1 MSGIAITGLD
11 MFLFKKKKE
20 VVGIDIGSSS
30 VKVVQ
35 LKDNKGSFQLL
46 NAGIYPLS
54 PEAIVDNTLMD
65 STAIAVAI
73 KNLVSSLGI
82 KIKDVVCSISGNSV
96 IIRKIVLPAMPQEE
110 LEDQISWEAEQ
121 YIPFDINDVNMDF
134 QILSPDNKDPSK
146 MNVLLVA
153 SKKEIIN
160 DYVSVFSE
168 AGMQLSVV
176 DIDSFAIQNA
186 FEANHDFLPEDI
198 LALVNVGASVM
209 NINVIKDGITLFT
222 RDVQMGGNLYTEEI
236 QKQLGLSS
244 KEAEVEKLLGHEN
257 DKESLRNVILKV
269 NETLT
274 QEIRRSL
281 DFYNSTATDERISG
295 IYVSGG
301 CSKVYGLMET
311 ISIKIGLPADRI
323 NAFAKLKFNDK
334 DFDPEYLQ
342 EIAPFMTVAVGLAI
356 R

>member
-1 MSGIAITGLD
+1 

-46 NAGIYPLS
+46 NAGIFPLP

-65 STAIAVAI
+65 SSVIASTI
-73 KNLVSSLGI
+73 KNLIACLGI

-134 QILSPDNKDPSK
+134 QILSPDNNDPSK

-153 SKKEIIN
+153 SKKDIIN

-176 DIDSFAIQNA
+176 DVDSFAVQNA
-186 FEANHDFLPEDI
+186 FEANYDYSSEDI
-198 LALVNVGASVM
+198 LALVNIGASVM

-222 RDVQMGGNLYTEEI
+222 RDVQMGGNLYSEEI

-244 KEAEVEKLLGHEN
+244 DDAEIGKLLACESDN
-257 DKESLRNVILKV
+257 ESLRNVILKV
-269 NETLT
+269 NETIT

-281 DFYNSTATDERISG
+281 DFYNSTANDDRISG
-295 IYVSGG
+295 VFVSGG
-301 CSKVYGLMET
+301 CSKVYKLIEA
-311 ISIKIGLPADRI
+311 ISERIGLPVEKL
-323 NAFAKLKFNDK
+323 NPFAKLKYNEK

-342 EIAPFMTVAVGLAI
+342 EIAPLMAVPVGLAI
-356 R
+356 RRVGDK

>member
-1 MSGIAITGLD
+1 

-46 NAGIYPLS
+46 NIGIYPLP

-65 STAIAVAI
+65 STSIAAAI
-73 KNLVSSLGI
+73 KNLVTSLGI

-134 QILSPDNKDPSK
+134 QILSPDSNDPSK

-153 SKKEIIN
+153 SKKDIIN

-176 DIDSFAIQNA
+176 DVDSFAVQNA
-186 FEANHDFLPEDI
+186 FEANHDYSSEDI
-198 LALVNVGASVM
+198 LALINIGASVM

-222 RDVQMGGNLYTEEI
+222 RDVQMGGNLYSEEI
-236 QKQLGLSS
+236 QKQMGLSS
-244 KEAEVEKLLGHEN
+244 YDAEIGKLLAHESKN
-257 DKESLRNVILKV
+257 DALRNVILKV
-269 NETLT
+269 NETIA

-281 DFYNSTATDERISG
+281 DFYNSTATDDRITSV
-295 IYVSGG
+295 YVSGG
-301 CSKVYGLMET
+301 CSKVYNLVNT
-311 ISIKIGLPADRI
+311 ISEKIGLPVDRI
-323 NAFAKLKFNDK
+323 NPFAKLKYNEK

-342 EIAPFMTVAVGLAI
+342 EISPFMAVPVGLAI
-356 R
+356 RRVGDK

>member
-1 MSGIAITGLD
+1 

-20 VVGIDIGSSS
+20 IVGIDIGSSS

-46 NAGIYPLS
+46 NVGIFPLP

-65 STAIAVAI
+65 SSSIAAAI
-73 KNLVSSLGI
+73 KNLVASLGI
-82 KIKDVVCSISGNSV
+82 KIKDVACSISGNSV
-96 IIRKIVLPAMPQEE
+96 IIRKIVLAAMPQEE

-134 QILSPDNKDPSK
+134 QILSPDRNDPSK

-153 SKKEIIN
+153 SKKDIIN
-160 DYVSVFSE
+160 DYVSLFSA

-176 DIDSFAIQNA
+176 DVDSFAIQNA
-186 FEANHDFLPEDI
+186 FEVNHDYRSEEI
-198 LALVNVGASVM
+198 IALVNIGASVM
-209 NINVIKDGITLFT
+209 NINVIKEGITLFT

-236 QKQLGLSS
+236 QKQMGISGE
-244 KEAEVEKLLGHEN
+244 EAETGKLLAHVSHNEPL
-257 DKESLRNVILKV
+257 KNVIVKV
-269 NETLT
+269 NESIA

-281 DFYNSTATDERISG
+281 DFYNSTASDDRISTVF
-295 IYVSGG
+295 ISGG
-301 CSKVYGLMET
+301 CSKAYKLIET
-311 ISIKIGLPADRI
+311 ISARISLPVEKL
-323 NAFAKLKFNDK
+323 NPFAKIKYNEK

-342 EIAPFMTVAVGLAI
+342 EIGPFMAVPLGLAI
-356 R
+356 RRVGDK

>member
-1 MSGIAITGLD
+1 

-46 NAGIYPLS
+46 NAGIFPLP

-65 STAIAVAI
+65 SSSIATVI

-96 IIRKIVLPAMPQEE
+96 IIRKIVLPAMPQED

-134 QILSPDNKDPSK
+134 QILSPDANDPSK

-153 SKKEIIN
+153 SKKDIIN
-160 DYVSVFSE
+160 DYVSVFNE
-168 AGMQLSVV
+168 AGMQLSVIDV
-176 DIDSFAIQNA
+176 DSFAVQNA
-186 FEANHDFLPEDI
+186 FEANHDYSSEEI
-198 LALVNVGASVM
+198 LALVNIGASVM

-222 RDVQMGGNLYTEEI
+222 RDVQMGGNLYSEEI

-244 KEAEVEKLLGHEN
+244 EAAEVGKLLAHETN
-257 DKESLRNVILKV
+257 NELLRSVIIKV
-269 NETLT
+269 NEIIT

-281 DFYNSTATDERISG
+281 DFYNSTAGDDRISG
-295 IYVSGG
+295 IFVSGG
-301 CSKVYGLMET
+301 CSKVFNL
-311 ISIKIGLPADRI
+311 ADAIAEKTGIPVERL
-323 NAFAKLKFNDK
+323 NPFAKLKYNEK

-342 EIAPFMTVAVGLAI
+342 EIGPFMAVPVGLAI
-356 R
+356 RRVGDK

>member
-1 MSGIAITGLD
+1 

-46 NAGIYPLS
+46 NVGISPLP

-65 STAIAVAI
+65 SSSIATVIKDLVA
-73 KNLVSSLGI
+73 SLGI

-121 YIPFDINDVNMDF
+121 YIPFDINDVNLDF
-134 QILSPDNKDPSK
+134 QILSPDNNDPSK

-153 SKKEIIN
+153 SKKDIIN
-160 DYVSVFSE
+160 DYVAVFSE

-176 DIDSFAIQNA
+176 DVDSFTVQNA
-186 FEANHDFLPEDI
+186 FEINHEYNIEDVI
-198 LALVNVGASVM
+198 ALINIGASVM

-222 RDVQMGGNLYTEEI
+222 RDVQMGGNLYTEEL

-244 KEAEVEKLLGHEN
+244 EDAETGKLLAHESAN
-257 DKESLRNVILKV
+257 IPLQNVILKV
-269 NETLT
+269 NDTIT

-281 DFYNSTATDERISG
+281 DFYNSTASDDRITG
-295 IYVSGG
+295 IFISGG
-301 CSKVYGLMET
+301 CSKVFNLIDT
-311 ISIKIGLPADRI
+311 IAEKIGLPVEKL
-323 NAFAKLKFNDK
+323 NPFAKLKYNEN
-334 DFDPEYLQ
+334 DFDPEYLE
-342 EIAPFMTVAVGLAI
+342 EIGPFMAVPVGLAI
-356 R
+356 RRVGDK

>member
-1 MSGIAITGLD
+1 
-11 MFLFKKKKE
+11 MFLFRKKKE
-20 VVGIDIGSSS
+20 LIGIDIGSSS

-35 LKDNKGSFQLL
+35 LKDNNGSYHLL
-46 NAGIYPLS
+46 NAGIFPLP

-65 STAIAVAI
+65 SAAIVGVI

-134 QILSPDNKDPSK
+134 QILSPDSNDPSK

-153 SKKEIIN
+153 SKKDIIN

-168 AGMQLSVV
+168 AGMNLSVV
-176 DIDSFAIQNA
+176 DVDSFAVQNA
-186 FEANHDFLPEDI
+186 FELNHDFSSEDI
-198 LALVNVGASVM
+198 IALVNIGASIM

-236 QKQLGLSS
+236 QKQVGLSS
-244 KEAEVEKLLGHEN
+244 ADAETGKLLAHDSSN
-257 DKESLRNVILKV
+257 SQILNVIIKV
-269 NETLT
+269 NETIT

-281 DFYNSTATDERISG
+281 DFYNSTASDNRISA
-295 IYVSGG
+295 VFVCGG
-301 CSKVYGLMET
+301 CSKVYKLIDS
-311 ISIKIGLPADRI
+311 ISEKIGLPVEKL
-323 NAFAKLKFNDK
+323 NPFAKIKYIEK

-342 EIAPFMTVAVGLAI
+342 EIAQFMAVPIGLAI
-356 R
+356 RRVGDK

>member
-1 MSGIAITGLD
+1 

-20 VVGIDIGSSS
+20 LIGIDIGSSS

-35 LKDNKGSFQLL
+35 LKGNDGSYQLL
-46 NAGIYPLS
+46 NAGILPLP

-65 STAIAVAI
+65 SAAIVGVV

-96 IIRKIVLPAMPQEE
+96 IIRKIVLPTMPQEE

-134 QILSPDNKDPSK
+134 QILSPDSNDPSK

-153 SKKEIIN
+153 SKKDIIN

-168 AGMQLSVV
+168 AGMNLSVV
-176 DIDSFAIQNA
+176 DVDSFAIQNA
-186 FEANHDFLPEDI
+186 FEANYDYSSEDI
-198 LALVNVGASVM
+198 IALVNIGASIM

-236 QKQLGLSS
+236 QKQIGLSS
-244 KEAEVEKLLGHEN
+244 EDAEAGKLLAHESTN
-257 DKESLRNVILKV
+257 NQLLNVIMKV
-269 NETLT
+269 NETIT

-281 DFYNSTATDERISG
+281 DFYNSTASDNRISG
-295 IYVSGG
+295 VFVCGG
-301 CSKVYGLMET
+301 CSKVYKLIDT
-311 ISIKIGLPADRI
+311 ISEKIGLPVEKL
-323 NAFAKLKFNDK
+323 NPFAKIKYIEN
-334 DFDPEYLQ
+334 DFDPEYLE
-342 EIAPFMTVAVGLAI
+342 EIAQFMAVPIGLAI
-356 R
+356 RRVGDK

>member
-1 MSGIAITGLD
+1 

-20 VVGIDIGSSS
+20 VIGIDIGSSS
-30 VKVVQ
+30 VKLVQ
-35 LKDNKGSFQLL
+35 LNVNKGSFQLL
-46 NAGIYPLS
+46 NVGISPLP

-65 STAIAVAI
+65 SSAIATVI
-73 KNLVSSLGI
+73 KNLIASLGI

-134 QILSPDNKDPSK
+134 QILSPDSSDPSK

-153 SKKEIIN
+153 SKKDIIN

-168 AGMQLSVV
+168 AGTKLSVV
-176 DIDSFAIQNA
+176 DVDSFAIQNA
-186 FEANHDFLPEDI
+186 FEANHDYSATDI
-198 LALVNVGASVM
+198 IALVNIGASMM

-222 RDVQMGGNLYTEEI
+222 RDVQTGGNLYTEEI
-236 QKQLGLSS
+236 QKQVGLSS
-244 KEAEVEKLLGHEN
+244 EDAENSKILAHESTN
-257 DKESLRNVILKV
+257 ESLRNVILKV
-269 NETLT
+269 NENIT

-281 DFYNSTATDERISG
+281 DYYNSTASDDRISRVF
-295 IYVSGG
+295 VSGG
-301 CSKVYGLMET
+301 CSKIYNLVD
-311 ISIKIGLPADRI
+311 SIAEKIGFPVETLNP
-323 NAFAKLKFNDK
+323 FAKLKYSEK

-342 EIAPFMTVAVGLAI
+342 EIGPFMAVPVGLAM
-356 R
+356 RRVGDK